1 MSAELRPRIKIFTHL
16 KKNDILKKLSDE
28 LTDSRNHFTGW
39 AKEGYALI
47 TLPDQEKRIWTPQL
61 NLQID
66 DHEDGSEVRGV
77 IGPGASVWTA
87 FAFTFSILGFIA
99 FVSLFWGLSRLSLD
113 YSADILF
120 LVPVALIMIVGVYI
134 LARIGQQLSR
144 DQVKE
149 LKNYIENVV
158 DEKK

>member
-1 MSAELRPRIKIFTHL
+1 M
-16 KKNDILKKLSDE
+16 SDE
-28 LTDSRNHFTGW
+28 LTDSNNHFTGW

-66 DHEDGSEVRGV
+66 DHEEGSEVRGV

-99 FVSLFWGLSRLSLD
+99 FVSLFWGLLS
-113 YSADILF
+113 LF
-120 LVPVALIMIVGVYI
+120 LVAKNNWLFGQSLSLTKVKGIKSVMYKKSYNRVQFYCIQGERGNVGVRVCMGFHSAFSRNCLLYFN
-134 LARIGQQLSR
+134 QLL
-144 DQVKE
+144 Q
-149 LKNYIENVV
+149 
-158 DEKK
+158 